1 MAARAGREGA
11 RRGRGVAFAQL
22 HRGRRGAA
30 RPDRPRRRPV
40 AARRRARPAPLRRRG
55 RHRPRD
61 GRGGAVPEAA
71 RAPARAG
78 RQGRARRGDEGRVA
92 PAQACSRR
100 RIRGPHR
107 EALPPLARRSR
118 KLDPQPARARHHG
131 DSARR
136 GEGAD
141 RRRAGWGPP
150 RGRGLMSATDV
161 ERELLDEPGGFLDA
175 CRPDDL
181 VYFALN
187 VGDGDTQLLLLPEG
201 RNGRRTCVV
210 VDCIQ
215 AKKLFA
221 LLETLT
227 DEATGLLKPVEP
239 LLELVVATHPH
250 DDHISGMEALL
261 RRFGEKHVREFW
273 EPGYYHPSAAYLG
286 MMRELEDLD
295 VLHLQPASGTTR
307 YLGQVKF
314 TVLAPG
320 VVLRSQFD
328 SYGVDINNAS
338 IALKLDYPAARTIE
352 KPKKR
357 SLSKGHS
364 MQTLILG
371 ADAQTRSWAQVL
383 VDFPQLGPHNTEVTK
398 ALRRADGYEPLAA
411 DVFKVP
417 HHGSKHGLNL
427 ELVEQVMPA
436 VSIVS
441 SVHDAGKYG
450 FPHEVTQAALREAL
464 DPISSKPPGSDH
476 KSDAE
481 LGILYTSSAEQ
492 RDGKPDPSKP
502 VGTVA
507 LLLGGGSRREVWR
520 FGDGE
525 EDPID
530 LTAGRRMRAV
540 GPAETAQQAAPSAS
554 R

>member
-1 MAARAGREGA
+1 
-11 RRGRGVAFAQL
+11 
-22 HRGRRGAA
+22 
-30 RPDRPRRRPV
+30 
-40 AARRRARPAPLRRRG
+40 
-55 RHRPRD
+55 
-61 GRGGAVPEAA
+61 
-71 RAPARAG
+71 
-78 RQGRARRGDEGRVA
+78 
-92 PAQACSRR
+92 
-100 RIRGPHR
+100 
-107 EALPPLARRSR
+107 
-118 KLDPQPARARHHG
+118 
-131 DSARR
+131 
-136 GEGAD
+136 
-141 RRRAGWGPP
+141 
-150 RGRGLMSATDV
+150 MSATDV
-161 ERELLDEPGGFLDA
+161 DKGLFEPAGGFLEA
-175 CRPDDL
+175 CRPSDL

-187 VGDGDTQLLLLPEG
+187 VGDGDTQLLLLPEHG
-201 RNGRRTCVV
+201 PGQRRVVV

-221 LLETLT
+221 LLEALT
-227 DEATGLLKPVEP
+227 DEDKGLIPERVES
-239 LLELVVATHPH
+239 LLALVVATHPH
-250 DDHISGMEALL
+250 DDHIAGMEALL
-261 RRFGEKHVREFW
+261 HRFGKKHVREFW

-286 MMRELEDLD
+286 MMRELEGRD

-320 VVLRSQFD
+320 VALRSQFD

-383 VDFPQLGPHNTEVTK
+383 VDFPQLGPHNTEVTR
-398 ALRRADGYEPLAA
+398 ALRGAGGYEPLAA

-450 FPHEVTQAALREAL
+450 FPHAVTQAALREAL
-464 DPISSKPPGSDH
+464 DPISSKPAGSDH

-502 VGTVA
+502 LGTVA
-507 LLLGGGSRREVWR
+507 LLLGGGSRREIWR